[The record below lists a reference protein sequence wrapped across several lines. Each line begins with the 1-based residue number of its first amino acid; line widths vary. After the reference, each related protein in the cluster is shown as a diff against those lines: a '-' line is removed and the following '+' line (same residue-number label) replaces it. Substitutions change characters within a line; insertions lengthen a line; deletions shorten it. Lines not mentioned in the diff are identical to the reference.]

1 MQEKHWQTEISFTT
15 EDEIR
20 VRGYN
25 LVEMMGA
32 VPFTSA
38 VHLIITGELPSPKVA
53 KLIDA
58 LMVASIDHGAGTP
71 SVLAARTVASGG
83 ASVKNAA
90 TAGFL
95 ALDTSHGAAVE
106 SCMTVLGQLVKLT
119 DGVTAST
126 DKEKITSEFI
136 NQEKNAGRKIIPG
149 FGHRQHPH
157 DPRVDKLFQM
167 ALEADVEG
175 KFIDAAGMIS
185 KVLSDKAGKELPIN
199 IDGAMAAILSEL
211 NYPLGLGNAPFLIAR
226 LTSLLVHAHEEINK
240 MPRMRRIDPVDFS
253 YSGVEARE
261 LPIQS
266 NDTFKE

>member
-1 MQEKHWQTEISFTT
+1 MQDKHWKTEISFTT

-25 LVEMMGA
+25 LVDMMGA
-32 VPFTSA
+32 VPFTSV
-38 VHLIITGELPSPKVA
+38 VHLLITGELPSPKVA
-53 KLIDA
+53 ELIDA
-58 LMVASIDHGAGTP
+58 LMVASIDHGPGTP
-71 SVLAARTVASGG
+71 SVLATRTAASGG

-95 ALDTSHGAAVE
+95 AMDTSHGAAVE
-106 SCMTVLGQLVKLT
+106 SCMAVLGQLVKLT
-119 DGVTAST
+119 EGVLESE
-126 DKEKITSEFI
+126 DKEKLTCEFVD
-136 NQEKNAGRKIIPG
+136 QEKHAGRKIIPG

-167 ALEADVEG
+167 ACEANLKG
-175 KFIDAAGMIS
+175 NFIDAAEMIS
-185 KVLSDKAGKELPIN
+185 KVLSTNAGKEIPIN

-226 LTSLLVHAHEEINK
+226 LTSLLVHAHEEISK

-261 LPIQS
+261 LPTQS
-266 NDTFKE
+266 NLTFKE